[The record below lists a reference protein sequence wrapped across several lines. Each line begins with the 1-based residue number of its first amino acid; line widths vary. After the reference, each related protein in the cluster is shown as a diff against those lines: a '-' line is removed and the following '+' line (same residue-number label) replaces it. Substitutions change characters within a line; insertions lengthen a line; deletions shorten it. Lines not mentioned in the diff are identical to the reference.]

1 MRAIEKFPN
10 LVTMFFTRAK
20 EKGDKPF
27 LWRKTEGEWQP
38 LSWAEVARQVAALS
52 AALKAQGAE
61 TRRSGDAG
69 QRKPARILHR

>member
-20 EKGDKPF
+20 EKGDRPF

-38 LSWAEVARQVAALS
+38 LSWADVARQVAALS
-52 AALKAQGAE
+52 AGDGDGHGA
-61 TRRSGDAG
+61 RGHDAHI
-69 QRKPARILHR
+69 A

>member
-52 AALKAQGAE
+52 AALKAQGLKP
-61 TRRSGDAG
+61 GDPVMLVSEAKIEDG
-69 QRKPARILHR
+69 